1 MANLS
6 HVENQGGWKN
16 CAFQNWYQML
26 VRLAAHNF
34 QRAKSCLV
42 GTVYYTKADC
52 DIEGQITD
60 PRFLSIS
67 MFSWL
72 THTIKTIPH
81 FSLWMNI
88 SLHVRIIFCL
98 DILVV

>member
-42 GTVYYTKADC
+42 GMVYYTKADC
-52 DIEGQITD
+52 DRGTD
-60 PRFLSIS
+60 NRPKVSF
-67 MFSWL
+67 
-72 THTIKTIPH
+72 
-81 FSLWMNI
+81 N
-88 SLHVRIIFCL
+88 
-98 DILVV
+98 